1 MEVPSVQDLDGLKYS
16 ELQKLAKQ
24 AGLKANLKADRLLKA
39 LKKHFHP
46 DALPEQISDNSD
58 GNWNLNDND
67 ESQSWEEKE
76 EHISTCHV
84 IHRMGQ
90 HFEETQKESVSTVKS
105 LKAGETDIFAHMS
118 QCDQI
123 QENNLKD
130 KEVARP
136 GYAKR
141 ERKRQRPT
149 DTVSG
154 KTKETSPAAKVLR
167 HKGRLSRVVSKSST
181 PNFKKLHEAHFK
193 KMESIDKYMERKQK
207 RLEAVSSSIHEVKMM
222 AMNSNLLTEAE
233 KTPVSS
239 SERSSGAGTRRTWD
253 DQREQVRCR
262 PASYR
267 SRWHPTLEREIDRR
281 RWTEDDA
288 GKGKQRWNRKTTLD
302 VHIQRDHGEITKDN
316 EHKRSLIKTPTR
328 KSSCFKTPESK
339 TRRSFPQHKTEPVS
353 NADKDLKLCVTDLE
367 SEESKSLLNK
377 KRSAENKM
385 NQSATTPFK
394 FTAQLTETPNTN
406 KKFDLQA
413 SLARP
418 LGYQPHKGKLKP
430 WGQAKENHASN
441 KNTVSAMKDSFK
453 QPILPTRDDRRKR
466 HKEDRKLKRDKA
478 VGTRRGILME

>member
-239 SERSSGAGTRRTWD
+239 SEVCDVG
-253 DQREQVRCR
+253 
-262 PASYR
+262 YR
-267 SRWHPTLEREIDRR
+267 FS
-281 RWTEDDA
+281 
-288 GKGKQRWNRKTTLD
+288 
-302 VHIQRDHGEITKDN
+302 EITKDN